1 MHVDGGGLERLAA
14 VLPFAARIETDALVA
29 TLLKENIDQIRAELA
44 GRELRERTQG

>member
-1 MHVDGGGLERLAA
+1 MRL
-14 VLPFAARIETDALVA
+14 LLSPTPRLHDPRTDALVA